1 MPRAWPSIL
10 LPLTLLAGCGG
21 ETSFDPDAHVTI
33 DTGVY
38 GLLYLGCD
46 TAGCE
51 SKPSAGMRLLV
62 LDHLGIG
69 AMTVAEA
76 TSDQDGFYEV
86 ALDPGSYAL
95 AFDAPLATA
104 EIEVTTRTRCDFE
117 TGPGGGIWLCNA
129 K

>member
-1 MPRAWPSIL
+1 MTRAWP
-10 LPLTLLAGCGG
+10 LPLLSLALLAGCGG

-38 GLLYLGCD
+38 GLLYQRCD

-51 SKPSAGMRLLV
+51 SKPAVGMRLLV
-62 LDHLGIG
+62 IDHIG
-69 AMTVAEA
+69 VGGMVVGEA
-76 TSDQDGFYEV
+76 TADQDGFYQV
-86 ALDPGSYAL
+86 ALNPGSYAL
-95 AFDAPLATA
+95 GFDAPLATA
-104 EIEVTTRTRCDFE
+104 DIEVTTRVRCDFE